1 MKHLYVLLFIIAM
14 QKSSLIASWQV
25 SVGVELHD
33 TQLQN
38 VSVGVQTS
46 NALTKKLYAD
56 TLLFKL
62 CYDKQTGI
70 YGDAALDGH
79 KEKKSKKHASF
90 DYAARCFSLALIKE
104 ATFCL
109 KKCYKEVVQ
118 KSPAD
123 INISPTKRY
132 ARAAIPFES
141 ITNHVING
149 YVAGILPGDYVK
161 ELYTEVQ
168 KALTYAKSEQK
179 KEFSEVNNFGKP
191 GKKLVMINGTLSF
204 YDDMQEL
211 SKKIDTLEKL
221 AKKLKKFC

>member
-1 MKHLYVLLFIIAM
+1 MKHIYVFLFIIAM
-14 QKSSLIASWQV
+14 QKGFLIASWRV

-38 VSVGVQTS
+38 VSVGVQMS

-56 TLLFKL
+56 ALFFKL
-62 CYDKQTGI
+62 CYDRQTGI
-70 YGDAALDGH
+70 YGDAVLDGH
-79 KEKKSKKHASF
+79 KGKKSKKHTSF

-109 KKCYKEVVQ
+109 KECYKEVMQ
-118 KSPAD
+118 KSPAG
-123 INISPTKRY
+123 INISPTNRY
-132 ARAAIPFES
+132 TRAAIPFES

-149 YVAGILPGDYVK
+149 YVAGILPDNYVK
-161 ELYTEVQ
+161 ELYAEVQ
-168 KALTYAKSEQK
+168 KALTCAKSEQQK
-179 KEFSEVNNFGKP
+179 GLSEVNNFGRH

-221 AKKLKKFC
+221 AKKLKALC